1 MITLVTGGTKCGKS
15 GYAEK
20 ILERFEGQ
28 KYYIATM
35 NPVGDDAEEIIARH
49 VEMRCGKNY
58 VTVERLRDIGDTEIP
73 EGSGVLLEC
82 VGNLCANEMF
92 VGTEVLDPAKKIVEG
107 IKRLSEKTSELVI
120 VTNEVGSDG
129 NDYSPDT
136 MSYIK
141 QMGIINCRIA
151 EFADNVVECVY
162 GIPIARKGS
171 IIC

>member
-15 GYAEK
+15 SYAEK
-20 ILERFEGQ
+20 ILDSFTGQ

-49 VEMRCGKNY
+49 VQMRCGKNY
-58 VTVERLRDIGDTEIP
+58 ITVERFRDIGETDIP
-73 EGSGVLLEC
+73 KGSGVLLEC

-92 VGTEVLDPAKKIVEG
+92 VGMEILHPADKIVTG
-107 IKRLSEKTSELVI
+107 IKQLSEKTAELVI

-129 NDYSPDT
+129 NDYTPDT
-136 MSYIK
+136 MAYIR
-141 QMGIINCRIA
+141 QMAFINRRIA

-162 GIPIARKGS
+162 GIPLLRKGKL
-171 IIC
+171 I

>member
-15 GYAEK
+15 GYAER

-92 VGTEVLDPAKKIVEG
+92 VGTTETTTLPTPCLI
-107 IKRLSEKTSELVI
+107 
-120 VTNEVGSDG
+120 
-129 NDYSPDT
+129 
-136 MSYIK
+136 
-141 QMGIINCRIA
+141 
-151 EFADNVVECVY
+151 
-162 GIPIARKGS
+162 
-171 IIC
+171 

>member
-20 ILERFEGQ
+20 ILECFEGQ

-73 EGSGVLLEC
+73 DGSGVLLEC

-92 VGTEVLDPAKKIVEG
+92 VGAKILDPANKIVEG

-120 VTNEVGSDG
+120 VTNEVGTDG

-136 MSYIK
+136 MAYIK
-141 QMGIINCRIA
+141 QMGVINRRIA
-151 EFADNVVECVY
+151 ELADNVVECVY